1 MEKNS
6 FVFYSTYLEYFEMLT
21 DEEAGKLI
29 KAILQHVSGLKK
41 DAEHLSPAAK
51 MAFSFIKNQI
61 ARDAEAYENKCNKNR
76 ENGKKGGRPKKPNGY
91 FENRTVIEETEQ
103 LPKKPNGYFE
113 NPNDNEYDNEYEYD
127 NDNNKKYKK
136 GFLDFW
142 EVYPRKVDKG
152 NAYKKYNAR
161 IIDGYSDGDLLLA
174 ATNYAEQCKREKTEA
189 KFIKH
194 PKTFLSD
201 AMPFVDYLEKRDKKQ
216 KASVKDGENPFLDA
230 LETN

>member
-61 ARDAEAYENKCNKNR
+61 ARDAEVYENKCNKNR
-76 ENGKKGGRPKKPNGY
+76 ENGKKGGR
-91 FENRTVIEETEQ
+91 
-103 LPKKPNGYFE
+103 PKKPNGYFE